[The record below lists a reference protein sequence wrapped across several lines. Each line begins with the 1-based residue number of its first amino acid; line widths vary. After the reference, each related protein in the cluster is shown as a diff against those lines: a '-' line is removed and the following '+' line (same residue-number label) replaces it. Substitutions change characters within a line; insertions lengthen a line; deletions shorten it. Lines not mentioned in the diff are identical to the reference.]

1 MKENSVVVL
10 APAKINLAL
19 AVNDIRADGYHSLE
33 TVFQSVSLFD
43 RVEITLQGGGIS
55 CLCGELSGEKN
66 LAYQAAGLF
75 LDEYKTR
82 TSGAIPGVEIKIE
95 KHIPLQAGLAGGS
108 SDAAAVLIGLN
119 RLLSNP
125 FSYEHLVGLAKQCGS
140 DTAFCLLGGTA
151 WGEGT
156 GSELQELPPA
166 PEMDIILVKPEQG
179 VSTADAYRLFDKRAE
194 FSKLNQQRWV
204 SVLSAARIDTIGRML
219 SNDLENIVFDLVP
232 KISVLKRL
240 LLEGG
245 CLGALMSG
253 SGSTMFGI
261 VKDYSQGEKMRKV
274 LAEKG
279 YHQTWLVKTIG
290 SRNINLEKRSDF
302 WWKDV

>member
-1 MKENSVVVL
+1 MVNMKENSVVVL

-19 AVNDIRADGYHSLE
+19 AVNDIRTDGYHSLE

-43 RVEITLQGGGIS
+43 RVEITLQGDGIS

-75 LDEYKTR
+75 LDEYKAR
-82 TSGAIPGVEIKIE
+82 TSGVTPGAEINIE

-156 GSELQELPPA
+156 GSELKELPRA

-194 FSKLNQQRWV
+194 FSKLNQKKWV
-204 SVLSAARIDTIGRML
+204 SVLSAARIDMIGRML
-219 SNDLENIVFDLVP
+219 SNDLENVVFDLVP
-232 KISVLKRL
+232 EISVLKRW

-253 SGSTMFGI
+253 SGSTLFGV
-261 VKDYSQGEKMRKV
+261 VKDHGQGEKMRKV

-290 SRNINLEKRSDF
+290 SRNIKSGEKE
-302 WWKDV
+302 